1 MKIPTW
7 PLLLLLLG
15 VNQLLRSPF
24 FLWEWGSKIELLCTF
39 YDSAAY
45 KTNTSQVEI
54 LERSASDNGNDTVLV
69 ILPDMRSS
77 IGFWAPLLKRLATES
92 EYSGRIRVVEWYG
105 RGQSEWKEG
114 AIVFSDLD
122 SLLNM
127 TLSDVEGDVV
137 LVGQGIGAQLAI
149 RYAQNHPKVD
159 TRIVAVNSAGFGSP
173 ALYPQTI
180 AELKEDVSGTVRDQ
194 WFPKFVYND
203 WLEWLDNPL
212 LLAIEKETHLVPNFT
227 NQDLDALSET
237 SDITWVGFS
246 PKKDNGVLPQFSE
259 CTGETAWTCTEELFA
274 IIDGVLS
281 NDK

>member
-24 FLWEWGSKIELLCTF
+24 FLWEWSAKTELLF
-39 YDSAAY
+39 SIYDSIAY
-45 KTNTSQVEI
+45 ETNSSQVEV
-54 LERSASDNGNDTVLV
+54 LERPASDNDNETVLV

-77 IGFWAPLLKRLATES
+77 IGFWTPLLKRLGTES
-92 EYSGRIRVVEWYG
+92 EYSGTIRMVEWYG

-149 RYAQNHPKVD
+149 RYAQSHPKID
-159 TRIVAVNSAGFGSP
+159 TRVVAIDSAGFGSP
-173 ALYPQTI
+173 SLYPQTV
-180 AELKEDVSGTVRDQ
+180 AELKEDVSGTVREQ
-194 WFPKFVYND
+194 WLPKFVYND
-203 WLEWLDNPL
+203 WLEWLDNPF

-246 PKKDNGVLPQFSE
+246 PKKDNGVPPQLSA
-259 CTGETAWTCTEELFA
+259 CTGETAWTCTEELFS
-274 IIDGVLS
+274 IIDGMLA
-281 NDK
+281 NDQ

>member
-1 MKIPTW
+1 MKIPAW

-24 FLWEWGSKIELLCTF
+24 FLWEWGSKIELLSTV

-45 KTNTSQVEI
+45 KTNSSQVEV
-54 LERSASDNGNDTVLV
+54 LERPASDNENETVLV

-77 IGFWAPLLKRLATES
+77 IGFWAPLLKQLATES
-92 EYSGRIRVVEWYG
+92 EYTGTIRMVEWYG

-127 TLSDVEGDVV
+127 TLSDVEGNVV

-149 RYAQNHPKVD
+149 RYAQQHSKID
-159 TRIVAVNSAGFGSP
+159 TRVVAINAAGFGSP
-173 ALYPQTI
+173 TLYPQTV
-180 AELKEDVSGTVRDQ
+180 AELKEDVSGTVGDQ
-194 WFPKFVYND
+194 WLPQFVYND
-203 WLEWLDNPL
+203 WLEWLDNPF

-227 NQDLDALSET
+227 SQELESLSET

-246 PKKDNGVLPQFSE
+246 PNEESDESTPVSS
-259 CTGETAWTCTEELFA
+259 CTGQYPWTCTAELFS

-281 NDK
+281 KN